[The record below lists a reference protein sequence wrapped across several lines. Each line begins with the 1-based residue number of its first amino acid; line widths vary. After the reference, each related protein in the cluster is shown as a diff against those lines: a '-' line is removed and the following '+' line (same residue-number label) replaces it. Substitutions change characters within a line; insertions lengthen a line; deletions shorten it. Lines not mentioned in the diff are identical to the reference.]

1 MSFEFE
7 WDPKKAKANAKKH
20 DGVTFE
26 EGTSVFADPLAKIFN
41 DEDHSYD
48 EKREI
53 IIGHS
58 ANQRLILV
66 SFTAVGTRIRIISA
80 REATPT
86 ERRDYEENTES

>member
-7 WDPKKAKANAKKH
+7 WDPKKAKANATKH
-20 DGVTFE
+20 GVTFQ

-58 ANQRLILV
+58 TNQRLILV
-66 SFTAVGTRIRIISA
+66 AFTEVGTRIRIISV

-86 ERRDYEENTES
+86 ERRDYEENAES

>member
-20 DGVTFE
+20 GVTFQ

-41 DEDHSYD
+41 DEDYSYD

-58 ANQRLILV
+58 GNQRLLLA
-66 SFTAVGTRIRIISA
+66 SFTEVGTRIRIISV

-86 ERRDYEENTES
+86 ERRDYEENAES

>member
-7 WDPKKAKANAKKH
+7 WDAKKAKANAKKH
-20 DGVTFE
+20 GVTFK

-58 ANQRLILV
+58 TNKRLILV
-66 SFTAVGTRIRIISA
+66 SFADVGTRIRIISA
-80 REATPT
+80 REATET
-86 ERRDYEENTES
+86 ERRDYEENVEP

>member
-20 DGVTFE
+20 GVTFE
-26 EGTSVFADPLAKIFN
+26 EGTSVFADRLSKIFN

-48 EKREI
+48 EEREI

-58 ANQRLILV
+58 TKQRLILV
-66 SFTAVGTRIRIISA
+66 LFTEVGTRIRIISA
-80 REATPT
+80 REATAT
-86 ERRDYEENTES
+86 ERRDYEENAES

>member
-41 DEDHSYD
+41 DEDHMMRNGRLSLGIQ
-48 EKREI
+48 R
-53 IIGHS
+53 
-58 ANQRLILV
+58 AN
-66 SFTAVGTRIRIISA
+66 
-80 REATPT
+80 E
-86 ERRDYEENTES
+86 